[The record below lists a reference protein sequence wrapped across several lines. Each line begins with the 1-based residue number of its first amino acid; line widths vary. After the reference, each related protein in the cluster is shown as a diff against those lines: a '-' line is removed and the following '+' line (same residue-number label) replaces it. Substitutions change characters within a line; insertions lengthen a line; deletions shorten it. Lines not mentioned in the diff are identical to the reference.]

1 MNSLGICYK
10 MKLNN
15 TMEKTPEPYLPISP
29 PTPTKPVDW
38 SVELVDYPCFVQ
50 PKMNGV
56 KALLSPDGRVYLKSA
71 ERRPHLEQYGQCGH
85 WVDGE
90 LWHPDLDLHTIIGL
104 VNRRV
109 ADKDTAKLQFWAV
122 DYIHPEV
129 EQCVRIAVL
138 EELVKSLS
146 NAHMIV
152 TNYCHTGLDSAEYYQ
167 QWRDI
172 PVYDG
177 MIYRDYKAT
186 YKFGKTQYVLK
197 RKRELDAEYK
207 CIGVTEGMGKFFGML
222 GSFQLADTKGNEF
235 SCGGG
240 DLTVFDRKSYWKNP
254 PINKIIQV
262 RFPYYSRDGIPQCPQ
277 FVRVRDN
284 PAV

>member
-1 MNSLGICYK
+1 MDKPL
-10 MKLNN
+10 
-15 TMEKTPEPYLPISP
+15 EPYLPISP

-71 ERRPHLEQYGQCGH
+71 ERRPHLEQFGSTNA
-85 WVDGE
+85 WLDGE
-90 LWHPDLDLHTIIGL
+90 LWHPEMDLHTIIGL

-109 ADKDTAKLQFWAV
+109 ADKETAKLQFWAV
-122 DYIHPEV
+122 DYIHPDV
-129 EQCVRIAVL
+129 EQCVRIPVL
-138 EELVKSLS
+138 EEVVKTLP
-146 NAHMIV
+146 NAHMIL
-152 TNYCHTGLDSAEYYQ
+152 TKYCDNGLESAEYYQ
-167 QWRDI
+167 QWRDV

-197 RKRELDAEYK
+197 RKRELDAEYL
-207 CIGVTEGMGKFFGML
+207 CIGVTEGMGKFYGML
-222 GSFQLADTKGNEF
+222 GSFQLQDAKGIQF

-240 DLTVFDRKSYWKNP
+240 ELTVEDRKSFWKTP
-254 PINKIIQV
+254 PVGKLIQV
-262 RFPYYSRDGIPQCPQ
+262 RFPYYSKDGIPQCPQ

>member
-1 MNSLGICYK
+1 
-10 MKLNN
+10 MKLAEH
-15 TMEKTPEPYLPISP
+15 MDKPLEPYLPISP

-71 ERRPHLEQYGQCGH
+71 ERRPHLEQFGSTNA
-85 WVDGE
+85 WLDGE
-90 LWHPDLDLHTIIGL
+90 LWHPELDLHTIIGL

-109 ADKDTAKLQFWAV
+109 ADKETAKLQFWAV

-129 EQCVRIAVL
+129 EQCVRITVL
-138 EELVKSLS
+138 EEVVKTLS
-146 NAHMIV
+146 NAHMIL
-152 TNYCHTGLDSAEYYQ
+152 TKYCHTGLESAEYYQ
-167 QWRDI
+167 QWRDV

-197 RKRELDAEYK
+197 RKRELDAEYL
-207 CIGVTEGMGKFFGML
+207 CIGVTEGMGKFYGML
-222 GSFQLADTKGNEF
+222 GSFQLQDANGIQF

-240 DLTVFDRKSYWKNP
+240 ELTVDDRRSFWKTP
-254 PINKIIQV
+254 PIGKLIQV
-262 RFPYYSRDGIPQCPQ
+262 RFPYYSKDGIPQCPQ